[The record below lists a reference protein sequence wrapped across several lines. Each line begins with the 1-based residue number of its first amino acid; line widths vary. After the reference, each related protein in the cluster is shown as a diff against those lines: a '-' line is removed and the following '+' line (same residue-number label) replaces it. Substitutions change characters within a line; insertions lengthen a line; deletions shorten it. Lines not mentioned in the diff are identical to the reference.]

1 MTQECGVINQ
11 TQLVKHVYE
20 LTNAIEQATHLADW
34 QRAAELAQE
43 RSPLLMSITAE
54 QEPAALDLIR
64 RVQTVDH
71 RTLADAR
78 HSQAELETEYR
89 AAMDRSKA
97 ASQYHRV
104 ARF

>member
-43 RSPLLMSITAE
+43 RSPLLMSITAH
-54 QEPAALDLIR
+54 QDPAALKLIR
-64 RVQTVDH
+64 HIQTVDQT
-71 RTLADAR
+71 TLADAR
-78 HSQAELETEYR
+78 QSQAELETEYR
-89 AAMDRSKA
+89 AAMDRTKA
-97 ASQYHRV
+97 LSQYHRA
-104 ARF
+104 ARL